1 MRTKWGKPVRRLA
14 VADIAR
20 EAGVSTGSVSYAL
33 NGKPGVAEDT
43 RERILRIAADRG
55 WRPSSAA
62 RALTGKRTGAIGL
75 VVDRPARVL
84 GSEPFFMQFVS
95 GVQSELGPRS
105 RVSLMLQVSDDRET
119 ELGIYR
125 DWWAERR
132 VDGVLL
138 TDLRTEDS
146 RAELI
151 RELGLPAVA
160 VGPPQSGWDMPFVWS
175 KDAVG
180 IHMAIE
186 HLSFL
191 GHRSVARVAGPK
203 ELLHTQ
209 ERDTAFRT
217 AAQVAGTQPVRLQAG
232 HSGEEAARAT
242 RSLLAKEP
250 RPTALLNDNDVMA
263 VAAMGTAREMGFDV
277 PDDLSVIAWDDSPLC
292 GIVRPVLTAVAR
304 NIAEHGRLAA
314 DALLRVVA
322 GEHVEDLRS
331 PDPVLTPRGTTAL
344 APRG

>member
-1 MRTKWGKPVRRLA
+1 MRRLTI
-14 VADIAR
+14 ADIAR

-33 NGKPGVAEDT
+33 NGKPGVADDT
-43 RERILRIAADRG
+43 RERILRIAAELG

-95 GVQSELGPRS
+95 GIQSELGPRS
-105 RVSLMLQVSDDRET
+105 RVSLVLQVSEDRET

-138 TDLRTEDS
+138 IDLRTEDP

-151 RELGLPAVA
+151 RKLGLPAVA
-160 VGPPQSGWDMPFVWS
+160 VGPPQKGWDMPFVWS
-175 KDAVG
+175 EDAVG
-180 IHMAIE
+180 IRAAIE
-186 HLSFL
+186 HLASL
-191 GHRSVARVAGPK
+191 GHRSVARVAGPVD
-203 ELLHTQ
+203 LLHTR

-217 AAQVAGTQPVRLQAG
+217 AAEDAGLRPLLLHADY
-232 HSGEEAARAT
+232 SGEEAARAT
-242 RSLLAKEP
+242 RRLLSENP
-250 RPTALLNDNDVMA
+250 RPTALLHDNDVMA
-263 VAAMGTAREMGFDV
+263 VAAMGTAREMGLDV

-292 GIVRPVLTAVAR
+292 GVVRPVLTAVAR
-304 NIAEHGRLAA
+304 NVVEHGRLAA

-322 GEHVEDLRS
+322 GECVEDLRS
-331 PDPVLTPRGTTAL
+331 SDPVLIPRGTTAR
-344 APRG
+344 APEE